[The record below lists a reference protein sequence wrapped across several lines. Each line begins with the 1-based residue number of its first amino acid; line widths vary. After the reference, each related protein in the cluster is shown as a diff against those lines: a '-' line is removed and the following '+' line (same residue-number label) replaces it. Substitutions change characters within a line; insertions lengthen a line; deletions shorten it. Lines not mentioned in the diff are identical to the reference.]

1 MRSIRLV
8 AVLAVAATAVFAPVA
23 AATPGGGQHARVR
36 PADNVQGNSG
46 GDLIGD
52 WYAQNMALPASNS
65 PFGGTA
71 DKCLDLGRHGRV
83 ANPAGGLI
91 SAAGMT
97 CAVRQD
103 RPVVVVMTS
112 ADCSDVEDPPFF
124 GADEAAQRACAIDW
138 AINLSG
144 VTAIDVSIDGGDVVN
159 IRTSRY
165 FAVSPQTHTV
175 FDATDPVFG
184 APKGAEANFVA
195 AGWLFAI
202 TGMRRGTHTMVA
214 TVSVGGEPLAPFI
227 VHFDVF
233 GGND

>member
-1 MRSIRLV
+1 MRPIRSV
-8 AVLAVAATAVFAPVA
+8 VVLAVVATASFAPVA
-23 AATPGGGQHARVR
+23 AADRGGGERVRVR

-46 GDLIGD
+46 ADLIGD
-52 WYAQNMALPASNS
+52 WYAQNMALPASNA

-97 CAVRQD
+97 CAIRQD
-103 RPVVVVMTS
+103 RPVVVVMSS

-124 GADEAAQRACAIDW
+124 GADEAAQRACAIE
-138 AINLSG
+138 NLLG
-144 VTAIDVSIDGGDVVN
+144 VSSIDVSIDGSHAVD
-159 IRTSRY
+159 IRIPRY
-165 FAVSPQTHTV
+165 FAVSRQTKTV

-195 AGWLFAI
+195 AGWLFEIA
-202 TGMRRGTHTMVA
+202 GMRRGAHTMVA
-214 TVSVGGEPLAPFI
+214 TVSVGGEALAPFI
-227 VHFDVF
+227 VHFNVF

>member
-1 MRSIRLV
+1 MRPIRSV
-8 AVLAVAATAVFAPVA
+8 VVLAVAATAAFAPVA
-23 AATPGGGQHARVR
+23 AATPGGGQRASIQ
-36 PADNVQGNSG
+36 PAGNVQGNSAG
-46 GDLIGD
+46 EMIGD
-52 WYAQNMALPASNS
+52 WYAQNMALPASNA

-112 ADCSDVEDPPFF
+112 ADCSDVEAPPFY
-124 GADEAAQRACAIDW
+124 GEDEAAQRACAVDW
-138 AINLSG
+138 VLNQSH
-144 VTAIDVSIDGGDVVN
+144 VTAINVSIDGGAVVN
-159 IRTSRY
+159 IRNSRY
-165 FAVSPQTHTV
+165 FAVSPLTHTV
-175 FDATDPVFG
+175 FHATDPVFG
-184 APKGAEANFVA
+184 APAGAEADFVA

-202 TGMRRGTHTMVA
+202 SGMRRGTHTMVA
-214 TVSVGGEPLAPFI
+214 TVSVDGTPLSPFI